1 MRISDWS
8 SDVCSSDLGL
18 PATWMA
24 GVSSVKKAGS
34 GQRARPGCPGS
45 VVECG
50 IIGVAL
56 GAAAIEGGRIER
68 VQCGA
73 GFEPRDEVRVGDE
86 EAAEGDQVG
95 LAVGQMPVGEIAV
108 IAIIG
113 DIGVAKALAERRND
127 R

>member
-1 MRISDWS
+1 MGGGK
-8 SDVCSSDLGL
+8 LGCGHNL
-18 PATWMA
+18 SFPGTPATWMA

-45 VVECG
+45 VVECW

-95 LAVGQMPVGEIAV
+95 LAVGQMPVGEIEV

-113 DIGVAKALAERRND
+113 DLGRSEE
-127 R
+127 

>member
-1 MRISDWS
+1 MCVGHNLSFP
-8 SDVCSSDLGL
+8 GL

-56 GAAAIEGGRIER
+56 GDAAIEGGRIER

-86 EAAEGDQVG
+86 AARSEEHTAELQS
-95 LAVGQMPVGEIAV
+95 LMRISYAVFCVT
-108 IAIIG
+108 
-113 DIGVAKALAERRND
+113 
-127 R
+127 